1 MDLSW
6 ELNGGNFKLLVT
18 VGPDLIDVQVIYI
31 SPKRLVYHSM
41 EFSYILDFCDREVLI
56 FWENVRYKFRT
67 PFLHTTLSYYCQN
80 NGVVSTLLIIIKAM
94 QMTWSAM

>member
-1 MDLSW
+1 
-6 ELNGGNFKLLVT
+6 
-18 VGPDLIDVQVIYI
+18 
-31 SPKRLVYHSM
+31 M

-56 FWENVRYKFRT
+56 FWKNVRYKFRT
-67 PFLHTTLSYYCQN
+67 PFLNTILSYYCQN